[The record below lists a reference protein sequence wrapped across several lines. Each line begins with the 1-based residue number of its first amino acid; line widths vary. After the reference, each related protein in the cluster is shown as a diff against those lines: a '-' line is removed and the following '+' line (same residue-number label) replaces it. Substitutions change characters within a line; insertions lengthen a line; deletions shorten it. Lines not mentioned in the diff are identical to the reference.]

1 MDGWIAGLIAILIL
15 GFLGLALGFIALY
28 QQNKTHLKK
37 HS

>member
-15 GFLGLALGFIALY
+15 GSLALVLGFIALY
-28 QQNKTHLKK
+28 QQSKTHLKK